1 MTDSD
6 KILLTAYLDNEL
18 DENESLYIE
27 ELIKND
33 LEALEYLNNLKH
45 ANQEL
50 EMFFN
55 SSDKDQLSNK
65 INAFIENYDK
75 KNSNPFSFFNVFH
88 ASFNRVAGIAAAVIF
103 SVLLIPTFFSNT
115 DEEIYQFPPLPIE
128 RSSTNITQDDI
139 LDAIQNTVFQMVDQ
153 DILKAELPVAD
164 LIILLEILETSE
176 GCTSGTAQLINTT
189 NEIEFNFCKDQ

>member
-65 INAFIENYDK
+65 INAFIEDYDK
-75 KNSNPFSFFNVFH
+75 KNSNTFSFFNVFH
-88 ASFNRVAGIAAAVIF
+88 ASFNRVAGVAAVFIF
-103 SVLLIPTFFSNT
+103 SVLLIPSFFSNT

-128 RSSTNITQDDI
+128 RSSTNITQI
-139 LDAIQNTVFQMVDQ
+139 
-153 DILKAELPVAD
+153 
-164 LIILLEILETSE
+164 
-176 GCTSGTAQLINTT
+176 
-189 NEIEFNFCKDQ
+189 